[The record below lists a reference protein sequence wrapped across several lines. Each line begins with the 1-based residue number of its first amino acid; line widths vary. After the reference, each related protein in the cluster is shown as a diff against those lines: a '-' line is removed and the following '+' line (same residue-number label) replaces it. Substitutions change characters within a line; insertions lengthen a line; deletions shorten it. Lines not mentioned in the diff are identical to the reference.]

1 MQWMTRP
8 VARSRIVTRVP
19 RGRYQVAQCP
29 GMYRYHVAS
38 PMRYLTGFF
47 FLGFSVVV
55 VTGLQ
60 IVVVVVGAGVVVV
73 DVGVVVGAA
82 PGTVVE
88 VGSDVVVVA
97 TVVVLGAHVGL
108 GIFFTVVV
116 VTGL

>member
-1 MQWMTRP
+1 
-8 VARSRIVTRVP
+8 
-19 RGRYQVAQCP
+19 
-29 GMYRYHVAS
+29 
-38 PMRYLTGFF
+38 MRYLTRFF

-60 IVVVVVGAGVVVV
+60 IVVVVVGAGVVVGV
-73 DVGVVVGAA
+73 DVVVTGAA

-97 TVVVLGAHVGL
+97 TVVVVGVHVGL
-108 GIFFTVVV
+108 GFFFSVVV